1 LLRSN
6 LDLYSTPWS
15 IGAKVYCRPSHC
27 EGVGSFDIA
36 LKVQASQGD
45 WQPHHPAI
53 PHVGKILIKVA
64 QKGPCQENER
74 EKTTKKPLIAYAV
87 EFVEGNF
94 PRNQALQ
101 DRRIVRVKE
110 TEGEGSRARGARQGE
125 RHLRPICG
133 CAATTPLKRLPRE
146 PDPGWWR
153 ILMPARYTRRW
164 LCYWLH
170 RLDTTHTK
178 SANVSAVP
186 FRGGVG

>member
-1 LLRSN
+1 MVHRGQSSLSTKSLRRCWQLRHS
-6 LDLYSTPWS
+6 
-15 IGAKVYCRPSHC
+15 
-27 EGVGSFDIA
+27 
-36 LKVQASQGD
+36 SQGTGK
-45 WQPHHPAI
+45 PRRLAAPPSSSHPSCRKDFDQSRAEG
-53 PHVGKILIKVA
+53 PVSGKRKR
-64 QKGPCQENER
+64 KN
-74 EKTTKKPLIAYAV
+74 KTKPLLHMLWNSWKETFIAIKRYKI
-87 EFVEGNF
+87 EELFC
-94 PRNQALQ
+94 
-101 DRRIVRVKE
+101 VKE

-125 RHLRPICG
+125 RRLRPICG

-153 ILMPARYTRRW
+153 ILMPARYTRKR